1 MCFSSELLRD
11 GIGVARCLHDL
22 FSAHLR
28 LSSRVCYAR
37 ALHLARLSRQEGSLL
52 VRPRLAR
59 LRLRFSGRTF
69 TCKMSKV
76 RVSNGSPTLERVDAR
91 QTDHARPPVCR
102 NLFGSVDRE
111 EFARDVNE
119 QMLEMEKASEKKW
132 NYNFA
137 KNEPLAP
144 GDYEWQEVD
153 AKEMPEFYTRP
164 PHAKRDTPTGT
175 VDHNGNHDYLLNNV
189 TSVQGDSD
197 NAEHESRS
205 DSRTPRKRPSTED
218 QGNVKC
224 FGSLAAFALFAL
236 RSRGTNSLPSR
247 SCVMLKRLAS
257 AVLIAN

>member
-11 GIGVARCLHDL
+11 GVARCLHDL
-22 FSAHLR
+22 FSA
-28 LSSRVCYAR
+28 R
-37 ALHLARLSRQEGSLL
+37 ALRLSRQEGSLL
-52 VRPRLAR
+52 VRP
-59 LRLRFSGRTF
+59 RLRFSGRTF

-111 EFARDVNE
+111 QFARDVNE
-119 QMLEMEKASEKKW
+119 QMLEMEKASEEKY
-132 NYNFA
+132 NYDFA

-153 AKEMPEFYTRP
+153 AKEVPEFYTRP
-164 PHAKRDTPTGT
+164 PHAKRDTPNGT
-175 VDHNGNHDYLLNNV
+175 VDHNGNRDYLLNNV

-224 FGSLAAFALFAL
+224 FGSLAALALFAL
-236 RSRGTNSLPSR
+236 RPRGTNSLQIKSFF
-247 SCVMLKRLAS
+247 
-257 AVLIAN
+257 